1 MAQWFFPT
9 GFRCDLH
16 QVDGGTFPFP
26 RYCKHC
32 LEEQLWLAFDEAS
45 APLGLGIGEH
55 AVQFRKAIRL
65 AIFYYNF
72 GVLRGKSKRAVYKD
86 PHMHHLETD
95 GVDLVDTL
103 HDILRRLPREER

>member
-32 LEEQLWLAFDEAS
+32 LEEQLWLAFYAAS

-55 AVQFRKAIRL
+55 AVLFRKAIRL
-65 AIFYYNF
+65 A
-72 GVLRGKSKRAVYKD
+72 VS
-86 PHMHHLETD
+86 TT
-95 GVDLVDTL
+95 TL
-103 HDILRRLPREER
+103 DFCEGN